1 MKSLF
6 RYFLLAPLLALSAA
20 SCNDNVVSSIPDY
33 PVSLELNLITTYPN
47 FKSINHSLTFIRGVT
62 PGIPITN
69 YTGFGGILVYI
80 GFDGTYYAF
89 DMACPYEAK
98 PTVRVYPNSL
108 GQAVCEKCGSVFNL
122 GYGLGDPQSGPAKQI
137 LKRYRATLSGDI
149 LYVSR

>member
-6 RYFLLAPLLALSAA
+6 RYFLLAPLLALSVA

-33 PVSLELNLITTYPN
+33 PVNLELNLTSTYPTFRN
-47 FKSINHSLTFIRGVT
+47 SHNQSLTFLK
-62 PGIPITN
+62 GITITDRIG
-69 YTGFGGILVYI
+69 YGGILVYTS
-80 GFDGTYYAF
+80 FDGTYYAF

-98 PTVRVYPNSL
+98 PTVRVYPNNL

-122 GYGLGDPQSGPAKQI
+122 GYGLGDPQSGPAKEI